1 MKRKVSI
8 VIIALLLV
16 TQLMHGFAF
25 TQITHAQDITVTS
38 EGEGVA
44 TQTPGQEAETVDVDP
59 GEVTVPDTTEP
70 DAAEPDT
77 AEPDTTVPDSTVPVT
92 PESGEAA
99 EGAETVVDDQESM
112 TAMAAASEIQEQII
126 TSVQMYDEI
135 PGYDGNGNITPKGNP
150 VDQIRPNVNDQVAVV
165 FGWSFPSDSHG
176 YGAGSTY
183 TFDLPDKF
191 KIESQLKGN
200 LDGGAGEYVVN
211 PDGKVTFTFS
221 DLIEG
226 AQLQGSFYVWVKY
239 DASKMEGGLKQPF
252 DFSSIGQGI
261 IDVHFANTAVDK
273 LTKSGV
279 ANKNNFNSD
288 EIVWTVDFNQGEKE
302 IKNAVLEDVFP
313 EGLNL
318 KGDIEIRSLEV
329 QINGSVKAGEITQ
342 TASQFPVSLGSINQG
357 YRVTYTTSVTAPT
370 ETPFT
375 NRPYENQ
382 VNLTGDDGYQETAKG
397 RVNISFNEPLNKS
410 GQDSGYDPVTQTI
423 TWKVQYNYNQQA
435 ILKEN
440 AWIEDH
446 FDTTK
451 YALVPGSVQVNQVE
465 INNSGRPSGSTP
477 VNSSEYAIEGVGKGF
492 DEGFKLQFNNDI
504 SKAYEIVYQTKA
516 IDRVYKNA
524 TVSNTV
530 KMYGGLEK
538 TTTKDIREIIFAKS
552 VQSEDFN
559 KKEIEWKLVI
569 NSDRKDMTDIV
580 ITDDYEGRHMKLV
593 PGTLEIT
600 GPQADQFVQDPIA
613 ATDDSEYEKGFSIR
627 LVDGGMISGE
637 HTITYKTSFDP
648 TAGMPTGNVYRNT
661 GTIVWKESGIEQTSI
676 TKWADVTPQSYTIEN
691 GNKKGEYS
699 AKDKTITWTIDANYN
714 LYDIQDAIIQDNY
727 IGDQSFVDGSLKVNK
742 LLLEGENNVIDI
754 GDEVSLT
761 DGQFQLNS
769 DGKGFRLD
777 LGNIGKEAYRIV
789 YKTSLDGEYD
799 IDGTYSN
806 HATLS
811 DGEGGEVRFNKS
823 ATVTPAHGGVYVA
836 KTGKQEGTSD
846 LASWTVNINPSQ
858 SYIPAG
864 SELTDTLSDNQI
876 LLADSLKL
884 YHVDLPADNS
894 GNVSTKAG
902 AVSTDDYE
910 LVVEGNTF
918 TFRFLKAVNTA
929 FILKYQ
935 SFINADSGDRISNK
949 VDFAGQSSSVLGS
962 DSKEGIR
969 VSLAGAGGGSSTGL
983 GQIKIK
989 KVDDTGAPLEGAVFE
1004 IYNASGSMLLETLKP
1019 TDSNGETSSTRNYR
1033 LNENDGIPYKLKEVS
1048 APMGYLVDSEYG
1060 SVTGK
1065 TVAFKDA
1072 DKPYEIENKKIRQ
1085 GFQLTKVDSVDTSK
1099 TLKGATFELYL
1110 KKTDQ
1115 TREKIGEDLTTGE
1128 DGRIAAGDLPPGD
1141 YELVEVVAPEYYTL
1155 DAAPIPFTIV
1165 ADQTQIVTLTQTNA
1179 MGTDGKLVI
1188 TKVNAK
1194 DQSVLSGI
1202 EFELR
1207 DNTGSV
1213 IGKDVTDVNG
1223 VIEFDSLPY
1232 GPYTLVETKAD
1243 GFVIEQPETLVSIIQ
1258 PETKLTIE
1266 NKENDRSVKLVKTNE
1281 SKTQHLQGAV
1291 FELRVQTALMDQ
1303 NGDWEFQVVP
1313 DIDEAQLTTDLNG
1326 ELYLEDLEPNR
1337 YQLVEVKAPSGYVLD
1352 NTPVEF
1358 EITNK
1363 QTETVVV
1370 EKTNKVIVI
1379 PGGPSTPSNPGT
1391 PIPET
1396 PTTPTPETP
1405 APETSNPGTTV
1416 PGTVVVPGTDPEPTS
1431 PGTSV
1436 PEPTI
1441 PEDPTDLESAGT
1453 SPDSA
1458 NPAVPGEDPTSV
1470 ANAGDANAGDK
1481 SNPGNGQ
1488 GENASTPSETD
1499 VAGAQNAQNQQSQGM
1514 LPKTGEES
1522 RAGYTFTGAALIL
1535 LGCLGYWFTRRRQQ
1549 MKHNQA

>member
-38 EGEGVA
+38 EGEGGA
-44 TQTPGQEAETVDVDP
+44 AQTPGQEESAEAVDVDP

-70 DAAEPDT
+70 DSAEPDT

-99 EGAETVVDDQESM
+99 EGAETVVDGQESM

-176 YGAGSTY
+176 YGGGSTY
-183 TFDLPDKF
+183 TFNLPDKF

-318 KGDIEIRSLEV
+318 KGDIEIRPLEV

-451 YALVPGSVQVNQVE
+451 YALVPGSVQVNQVT
-465 INNSGRPSGSTP
+465 INDNGSSSGSTP
-477 VNSSEYAIEGVGKGF
+477 VESDDYTVEDIGT
-492 DEGFKLQFNNDI
+492 GFKVHFKNDI
-504 SKAYEIVYQTKA
+504 SSAYEIVYQTKA

-769 DGKGFRLD
+769 NGKGFRLD

-823 ATVTPAHGGVYVA
+823 ATVTPVHGGVYVA

-929 FILKYQ
+929 FILEYQ

-1115 TREKIGEDLTTGE
+1115 TREKIGENLTTGE

-1165 ADQTQIVTLTQTNA
+1165 ANQTQIVTLTQTNA

-1291 FELRVQTALMDQ
+1291 FELLVQTALMDQ

-1370 EKTNKVIVI
+1370 EKMNKVIVI

-1436 PEPTI
+1436 PEPTV

-1470 ANAGDANAGDK
+1470 ANAGDANAGDQ
-1481 SNPGNGQ
+1481 SNPGNGHE
-1488 GENASTPSETD
+1488 ENASTPSETD

>member
-1 MKRKVSI
+1 M
-8 VIIALLLV
+8 IIALLMV
-16 TQLMHGFAF
+16 TQFIHGFAF

-38 EGEGVA
+38 EGEGGA
-44 TQTPGQEAETVDVDP
+44 TQTPDQEESTESVDVDS
-59 GEVTVPDTTEP
+59 GEVTVPDTTET
-70 DAAEPDT
+70 DADEPDT
-77 AEPDTTVPDSTVPVT
+77 AEPDSTVPVT

-99 EGAETVVDDQESM
+99 DGAETAADNQENL
-112 TAMAAASEIQEQII
+112 TTMAAASSASEIQEQII

-135 PGYDGNGNITPKGNP
+135 PGYDGNGNITPNGNP
-150 VDQIRPNVNDQVAVV
+150 VDQIRPNVNDQVAVI
-165 FGWSFPSDSHG
+165 FGWSFPNDSHS

-191 KIESQLKGN
+191 KIESQIKGN

-239 DASKMEGGLKQPF
+239 DASKMEDGLKQPF
-252 DFSSIGQGI
+252 DFSSIGQGV

-273 LTKSGV
+273 LTKSGA
-279 ANKNNFNSD
+279 ANKDNFNSD

-302 IKNAVLEDVFP
+302 INNAVLEDTFP
-313 EGLNL
+313 KGLNL
-318 KGDIEIRSLEV
+318 KGDIEIRPLEV
-329 QINGSVKAGEITQ
+329 QIDGSVKAGEITQ
-342 TASQFPVSLGSINQG
+342 TASQFPVSLGNINQG

-375 NRPYENQ
+375 NRPYENE
-382 VNLTGDDGYQETAKG
+382 VNLTGDDGYQETATGK
-397 RVNISFNEPLNKS
+397 VAISFNEPLNKS
-410 GQDSGYDPVTQTI
+410 GQDSAYDPVTQTI

-435 ILKEN
+435 LAKEN

-451 YALVPGSVQVNQVE
+451 YALVDGSVQVNQVE
-465 INNSGRPSGSTP
+465 IDNSGRPSGSTS
-477 VNSSEYAIEGVGKGF
+477 VNSSEYAIQGVGTGF
-492 DEGFKLQFNNDI
+492 DEGFKLQFNNNI

-516 IDRVYKNA
+516 IGRVYQNA

-538 TTTKDIREIIFAKS
+538 TTTRNIREVIFAKS

-569 NSDRKDMTDIV
+569 NRDQKEMTDIV
-580 ITDDYEGRHMKLV
+580 IIDDYEGRHMKLV
-593 PGTLEIT
+593 PGTLQIT
-600 GPQADQFVQDPIA
+600 GPQADQFVKDPIA
-613 ATDDSEYEKGFSIR
+613 ATDDSEYDKGFSIR

-648 TAGMPTGNVYRNT
+648 TAGMPAGNVYRNT
-661 GTIVWKESGIEQTSI
+661 GTIDWKESGIEQTSI
-676 TKWADVTPQSYTIEN
+676 TKWAEVTPQSYTIEN

-714 LYDIQDAIIQDNY
+714 LYDIQDAVIKDNY
-727 IGDQSFVDGSLKVNK
+727 TGDQSFVEGSLKVNK
-742 LLLEGENNVIDI
+742 LLLEGKNNVTDI
-754 GDEVSLT
+754 GEEVSLN
-761 DGQFQLNS
+761 DGQFQLNA

-777 LGNIGKEAYRIV
+777 LGSIGKEAYRIV

-799 IDGTYSN
+799 INGTYSN
-806 HATLS
+806 NAILS
-811 DGEGGEVRFNKS
+811 DGENGEVRFKKS
-823 ATVTPAHGGVYVA
+823 VNVTPAHGGVYVA

-846 LASWTVNINPSQ
+846 RASWTVNINPSQ
-858 SYIPAG
+858 SYIPAQ
-864 SELTDTLSDNQI
+864 SVLTDTLSDNQI
-876 LLADSLKL
+876 LLTDTLKL
-884 YHVDLPADNS
+884 YHTELPADNF

-918 TFRFLKAVNTA
+918 KLTFNKAVDTA
-929 FILKYQ
+929 FILEYQ
-935 SFINADSGDRISNK
+935 SFINADSGERISNK

-962 DSKEGIR
+962 DKQEGIR

-989 KVDDTGAPLEGAVFE
+989 KVDDTGAPLEGAVFG

-1019 TDSNGETSSTRNYR
+1019 TDSNGETNSTRNYR

-1048 APMGYLVDSEYG
+1048 APTGYLIDSEYG

-1072 DKPYEIENKKIRQ
+1072 DKPFEIENKKIRQ
-1085 GFQLTKVDSVDTSK
+1085 GFQLTKVDSVNTSK

-1115 TREKIGEDLTTGE
+1115 TREKIGEGLTTGE

-1165 ADQTQIVTLTQTNA
+1165 ANQTQVITLTQTNA

-1207 DNTGSV
+1207 DNTGTV
-1213 IGKDVTDVNG
+1213 IDKDVTDVNG

-1243 GFVIEQPETLVSIIQ
+1243 GFVIEQSETPISIIQ

-1303 NGDWEFQVVP
+1303 NGDWVFQAVP

-1391 PIPET
+1391 PITET
-1396 PTTPTPETP
+1396 PTIPTPETPTPETP
-1405 APETSNPGTTV
+1405 KPETSDPGTSV
-1416 PGTVVVPGTDPEPTS
+1416 PGTVVVPGTDQEPTS
-1431 PGTSV
+1431 PDTSTSEPTV
-1436 PEPTI
+1436 PEN
-1441 PEDPTDLESAGT
+1441 PTDLESAGT

-1458 NPAVPGEDPTSV
+1458 NPTDAGEDPTSV
-1470 ANAGDANAGDK
+1470 ANAGDANAGNG
-1481 SNPGNGQ
+1481 SNPGNGD
-1488 GENASTPSETD
+1488 GENGVNPSETD
-1499 VAGAQNAQNQQSQGM
+1499 VAGAQNAQNKQSQGM

-1549 MKHNQA
+1549 MKHTQA